1 MSDLY
6 RLVYASKN
14 LLQGPEPEAMAA
26 VRQILDASRRNN
38 AALDVTGALMF
49 NAGAFAQVLEGPR
62 QGVEATFERI
72 QRDLRH
78 DDVTVL
84 QCGPAESRGFAN
96 WSMAFVGA
104 SRSGQARFSGLAT
117 ESGFDLARLDGDRV
131 FAMLHGLVLE
141 EEGVPAAETVAAAP
155 VPPETVPPETVP
167 EPRAASGLDVAQVRA
182 EIARLRP
189 EPAPPVAAPPPLA
202 PPSAAQDR
210 TPPVEPAPRRP
221 TGTRGATEAALS
233 VLKAALASERQ
244 RTTDL
249 RAEIDTLRVALAASE
264 DRLGALRDERDLWA
278 GRAGLLARAL
288 AQEADAVCA
297 AAPVEAGDRPPAR
310 HGTRAA

>member
-189 EPAPPVAAPPPLA
+189 EPAPPVAAPPLA
-202 PPSAAQDR
+202 PPPAAQDR

-249 RAEIDTLRVALAASE
+249 RVEIDTLRVALAASE

-297 AAPVEAGDRPPAR
+297 AAPAEAGDRPPAR